1 MRSRRTRGVACL
13 PRATDHRLAIVRL
26 DPLPSSHI
34 VYWLVCVCGC
44 QVGYGTDPSL
54 GDYWLVRNSWTANWG
69 ESGYIRLHRGSATNP
84 VCGVDTQPADGS
96 GCDGG
101 PTSVQVYVWQRGC
114 EAVCMQ
120 I

>member
-1 MRSRRTRGVACL
+1 MNVN
-13 PRATDHRLAIVRL
+13 
-26 DPLPSSHI
+26 
-34 VYWLVCVCGC
+34 VCVCGC